1 MSYQEALE
9 RSIETFTA
17 ISDATS
23 EADDLATELI
33 HIQATRAATEARNEL
48 QQLLDQRLDLN
59 LKSRDSETAVR
70 VGVLG
75 RLLTQLQSSLNYI
88 LWALR
93 SGPGVKGKPPASIVA
108 SAAAEVLALA
118 PGSLEVAMRRSDLQ
132 VTDDFARSVEV
143 LIRLIEA
150 ADADLLGDDAG
161 ATEIVGEIGP
171 EAARRLRRFFN
182 GLAEADIDTDLEWRA
197 LQTARKARLS
207 SENAKLL
214 SDWLARANPTH
225 QVIQVRGL
233 LRMADSERGRF
244 MIESF
249 ATGEHFEGK
258 AADPG
263 MLTHAVIDQ
272 EYIATLSS
280 VELRSQILEDVR
292 THHTLVDLQPA

>member
-17 ISDATS
+17 ISEATS

-132 VTDDFARSVEV
+132 VTDDFRSEEHTSELQSRENLVC
-143 LIRLIEA
+143 RL
-150 ADADLLGDDAG
+150 LLEKKKQTYELKVAYY
-161 ATEIVGEIGP
+161 TPILVIV
-171 EAARRLRRFFN
+171 
-182 GLAEADIDTDLEWRA
+182 
-197 LQTARKARLS
+197 
-207 SENAKLL
+207 
-214 SDWLARANPTH
+214 
-225 QVIQVRGL
+225 
-233 LRMADSERGRF
+233 
-244 MIESF
+244 
-249 ATGEHFEGK
+249 
-258 AADPG
+258 
-263 MLTHAVIDQ
+263 
-272 EYIATLSS
+272 
-280 VELRSQILEDVR
+280 VR
-292 THHTLVDLQPA
+292 TTSVQLTSKADHHGQGQLDIKRNHTLALNHLYGHLLEVSY